1 MKTSSKHTSSEKTRP
16 SKNRAGSPYQRSRQ
30 RGSTGGG
37 RNQNE
42 DLPAPYESKVYG
54 LPQNP
59 TATDGLEDTTSSGPA
74 SYIDTAI
81 NHAEVTWSQDPFRR
95 DSFQSEGKEPTFD
108 IDFSKDPSN
117 KGVSQPK
124 TVDIGVVNLFA
135 KKDDAS
141 NAIDNFYKG
150 SFVFDTPVGR
160 SEIANGARRK
170 VVVGRPVNAEV
181 IPQVSPRISAI
192 KTVPRI
198 QPTQVVPQFLKG
210 ELVPQITTVEEPP
223 AIPIKLFDPFTFYR
237 NL

>member
-1 MKTSSKHTSSEKTRP
+1 M
-16 SKNRAGSPYQRSRQ
+16 NPYQRSRQ
-30 RGSTGGG
+30 RGGAGE
-37 RNQNE
+37 RKQNE
-42 DLPAPYESKVYG
+42 DLPEPYESKVYG

-59 TATDGLEDTTSSGPA
+59 TATDGLEDAASSGPA

-95 DSFQSEGKEPTFD
+95 DSFQSDGAEPTFD

-117 KGVSQPK
+117 KGVSQSK
-124 TVDIGVVNLFA
+124 TVDIGVLNVFA
-135 KKDDAS
+135 TKDDAS

-160 SEIANGARRK
+160 SEVANGARRK
-170 VVVGRPVNAEV
+170 VVVGRPVNTEV
-181 IPQVSPRISAI
+181 IPQVTPRISAI

-198 QPTQVVPQFLKG
+198 QQAQVVPEFLKG
-210 ELVPQITTVEEPP
+210 ELVPQITTAEEPP